1 MRCFKL
7 KTEYTIQQKH
17 MCMRSIHY
25 KRLNIHILG
34 YHHNDSGCTS
44 QLNLTNNQFA
54 CTKP

>member
-17 MCMRSIHY
+17 MCMRSIHS

-34 YHHNDSGCTS
+34 YNHNDSGCTC
-44 QLNLTNNQFA
+44 QVN
-54 CTKP
+54 